1 MNLQLIITNIKT
13 NEQTRRAIFTK
24 MIECLKKNDKA
35 GFEASVELYS
45 NYSNVMEDYLES
57 IDEEK
62 LPLLEQDIPDGIVD
76 VNSIR
81 ELLIS
86 EISAYRIA
94 KETGLSNTLIGFLRN
109 GKQELDTL
117 TIKNALK
124 LQGLYKSINKE

>member
-1 MNLQLIITNIKT
+1 MSLQLTISNIKN
-13 NEQTRRAIFTK
+13 NEQTRRAIFAK
-24 MIECLKKNDKA
+24 MIECLEENDKS
-35 GFEASVELYS
+35 GFEASVELYN
-45 NYSNVMEDYLES
+45 NYSNAMEDYLES

-62 LPLLEQDIPDGIVD
+62 LPLLEQDISDGIVD

-86 EISAYRIA
+86 EISAYKIA
-94 KETGLSNTLIGFLRN
+94 KETGLSNTLIGLLRN

-124 LQGLYKSINKE
+124 LQELYKNINKE